1 MGEYLV
7 TTTSA
12 ATLSQ
17 LPVPTL
23 MDLLRPVL
31 AMAGWSTL
39 IVAMGLFLFF
49 SVRLVVRPSQAPSRR
64 SQVLGVALLAIS
76 AVLLLASSVSIAVS
90 DVLPKEGTTRP
101 WLLGGALIAVLL
113 WLHHRQW
120 GRGEKALFRLGFLGS
135 AWVLVIAMAYF
146 LVDSLVAE
154 PEPEDLVDPAAFE
167 PEGSSRPVHGD
178 ELTFDDE

>member
-1 MGEYLV
+1 MVEALGEYLV

-31 AMAGWSTL
+31 AMAGWSTF

-49 SVRLVVRPSQAPSRR
+49 SVRLVVRPAQAPSRR

-76 AVLLLASSVSIAVS
+76 AVLLLASSISMAVS
-90 DVLPKEGTTRP
+90 DVLPKERATRP
-101 WLLGGALIAVLL
+101 
-113 WLHHRQW
+113 
-120 GRGEKALFRLGFLGS
+120 
-135 AWVLVIAMAYF
+135 
-146 LVDSLVAE
+146 
-154 PEPEDLVDPAAFE
+154 
-167 PEGSSRPVHGD
+167 
-178 ELTFDDE
+178 